1 MILYLAF
8 FLSGMSGLMYQVVW
22 VRMLTRYLG
31 TTTSATATVLC
42 VFMGGLALGAFIGG
56 KIADRIENR
65 LFGYVIIEI
74 GIALTALLSSFTII
88 SVLGGV
94 YVDFYQYFGNNYL
107 FLTTVR
113 IIFSMLCLLI
123 PTVLMGS
130 TLPLLV
136 ALISH
141 HNHYFQYGL
150 GRLYS
155 INTFGAVLGVL
166 LTGFF
171 LLGALGER
179 SSLHFAALFNLV
191 AAVFAYQVDKHL
203 KRGGDISPKSYRTNA
218 EISIPQAYPF
228 PIRFWSSITIFVSG
242 FTALAYEILWTRLLM
257 LPLKTSIYA
266 FSFMLGLFL
275 LGIAFGSW
283 LSTKF
288 SISKNRPVSTFAI
301 IEILIG
307 CLTLTGM
314 FIYSFIGRMSMGFTT
329 HYYVGI
335 ATSSAMIL
343 PVAVAFGWQFP
354 VAVRCCISNS
364 TAPGEETG
372 RAYSANTLGSILG
385 SIAAGFILIPLIGT
399 AATMVML
406 GLLNIILGAVL
417 FWVSPREE
425 RGKLPLAAAFFTVCF
440 CVMAFQVGNP
450 YKTVMLERITKR
462 FGPDAKMFGFYE
474 GVAGTTV
481 PSGIPHRRLVRQLFI
496 NGEGMTGLVSET
508 KLMAHLPMALVQDPQ
523 RVLVVCFGMGT
534 TVRSAGRFS
543 ESSTHIDAVD
553 IVPKDFDSF
562 EFFYKDAE
570 RIKRQ
575 PNIKLYAE
583 DGRNFLA
590 VRKNLYDVI
599 TIDPAPPIHSAGTV
613 NLYTREFLKL
623 CKARIKK
630 QGVVCLWLPPGHASE
645 LIMIIKTFVNVFPGA
660 SLWGG
665 LTYPG
670 LYLIGGHR
678 SFDQTRESLE
688 QLAERLSTISDLSE
702 WEDHFKDRD
711 TLKRLYLLGSE
722 DLSKIVHKSREL
734 TDDHPYTEFP
744 LWRVLIHKQV
754 QLLTANSIR
763 RHLDR
768 MKQVKMN

>member
-8 FLSGMSGLMYQVVW
+8 LLSGMSGLMYQVVW

-31 TTTSATATVLC
+31 TTTSATTTVLC

-94 YVDFYQYFGNNYL
+94 YVDFYQFFGNNYL

-113 IIFSMLCLLI
+113 IIFSMICLLI

-136 ALISH
+136 ALITH
-141 HNHYFQYGL
+141 HNHYFQHGL

-155 INTFGAVLGVL
+155 INTYGAVLGVF

-179 SSLHFAALFNLV
+179 SSLYLAALLNLA
-191 AAVFAYQVDKHL
+191 AAVLAYQVDKHL
-203 KRGGDISPKSYRTNA
+203 KRGGDISPRSYRSSA
-218 EISIPQAYPF
+218 EIPIPQAYPF
-228 PIRFWSSITIFVSG
+228 PVRFWSSITIFFSG

-275 LGIAFGSW
+275 VGIAFGSS

-288 SISKNRPVSTFAI
+288 PVSKNRPVSTFAI

-314 FIYSFIGRMSMGFTT
+314 FIYVFIDRMSMGFTT
-329 HYYVGI
+329 NYGWGI
-335 ATSSAMIL
+335 ATSAAMVF

-372 RAYSANTLGSILG
+372 WAYSANTLGSILG
-385 SIAAGFILIPLIGT
+385 SIAAGFILNPLIGT
-399 AATMVML
+399 SVTMVML

-425 RGKLPLAAAFFTVCF
+425 HGKLPLAAALLVACF
-440 CVMAFQVGNP
+440 CIMALQIGNP
-450 YKTVMLERITKR
+450 YKTVMTERITRR
-462 FGPDAKMFGFYE
+462 FGPEAKMFEFYE

-481 PSGIPHRRLVRQLFI
+481 PSGVPHRRLARQLFI
-496 NGEGMTGLVSET
+496 NGEGMTSLVSET
-508 KLMAHLPMALVQDPQ
+508 KLMAHLPMALVKDPQ

-534 TVRSAGRFS
+534 TVRSASRFS
-543 ESSTHIDAVD
+543 ENITHIDAVD
-553 IVPKDFDSF
+553 IVPRVFDSF
-562 EFFYKDAE
+562 EFFHKDAE
-570 RIKRQ
+570 KIKRQ
-575 PNIKLYAE
+575 PNIALHAE

-590 VRKNLYDVI
+590 VRKELYDVI

-613 NLYTREFLKL
+613 NLYTREFLQL
-623 CKARIKK
+623 CKARINK
-630 QGVVCLWLPPGHASE
+630 QGVVCLWLPPEHASE

-678 SFDQTRESLE
+678 PFDQNRKSLE

-702 WEDHFKDRD
+702 WDDNLKDRD
-711 TLKRLYLLGSE
+711 TLMRLYLLGSE
-722 DLSKIVHKSREL
+722 DLSKIVRQSPEL

-744 LWRVLIHKQV
+744 LWRVLIHKQPP
-754 QLLTANSIR
+754 LLTASSIR
-763 RHLDR
+763 QHLNRLQQKDL
-768 MKQVKMN
+768 